1 MDELDEEEDELF
13 GSMELDEEAEQKKE
27 REWKWKE
34 RRKLLDMWKND
45 KGSILDEEEEREKKR
60 KEEERN
66 KIMEK
71 IKEKDDERR
80 KIKEKMDSLWMNDK
94 DQDMDERRKLLDEW
108 ISEQQEKRRQGRGQM
123 SEDEGSSKTG
133 DKLKDS
139 GKDKWFGKKVLHFNR
154 FLV

>member
-1 MDELDEEEDELF
+1 MDEEEDELF

-45 KGSILDEEEEREKKR
+45 RGSILDEEEEREKKR
-60 KEEERN
+60 REEERN

-108 ISEQQEKRRQGRGQM
+108 ISEQQEKRRRGRGQM
-123 SEDEGSSKTG
+123 SEDEGSSKAG

-139 GKDKWFGKKVLHFNR
+139 GKDKWSGKKVL
-154 FLV
+154 L